1 MEAWLLLWWS
11 LDDIYPKVGLAYSFV
26 SNSGYDFIPIDGT
39 NWWYVIVFI
48 QTFILLWPIALIIIA

>member
-11 LDDIYPKVGLAYSFV
+11 LDDVYPSIGLTHSFV

-39 NWWYVIVFI
+39 N
-48 QTFILLWPIALIIIA
+48 

>member
-11 LDDIYPKVGLAYSFV
+11 LDDVYPRVWLTHSFV

-39 NWWYVIVFI
+39 N
-48 QTFILLWPIALIIIA
+48 